1 MLTEMGNWE
10 INWTS
15 ERSVWVAARGEQLG
29 ASGVAQLADWI
40 AEQRKEQIRAVLPA
54 AGGVLVEFDLRHDPI
69 GDPWALVASLLES
82 YGFSR
87 DDRISASNDSER
99 EITIPVC
106 YAPSVGPDIESVA
119 SRLGMGMDQVVA
131 LHGERTYRV
140 VSMGFMPG
148 FGYLEGVDD
157 ALRLPRRETPR
168 TRVPAGSVA
177 IAEGMTGVYPHQSA
191 GGWHLIGRT
200 PERLFD
206 PGEDTPS
213 LLRVGDRV
221 RFEEIALDAY
231 RDRVEQ
237 NQDDA

>member
-1 MLTEMGNWE
+1 MLTEMCNWE

-15 ERSVWVAARGEQLG
+15 ERSVWVAARGERLG
-29 ASGVAQLADWI
+29 ASDVAQLADWI
-40 AEQRKEQIRAVLPA
+40 AGQREKQIRAALPA
-54 AGGVLVEFDLRHDPI
+54 SGGVLVEFDLRQDRI
-69 GDPWALVASLLES
+69 VDPWALVASLLES
-82 YGFSR
+82 YGSSR
-87 DDRISASNDSER
+87 DDRISASNVSER
-99 EITIPVC
+99 KITIPVC
-106 YAPSVGPDIESVA
+106 YDPSVGPDIESVA
-119 SRLGMGMDQVVA
+119 SRLGMGVDEVVA
-131 LHGERTYRV
+131 LHGERAYRV
-140 VSMGFMPG
+140 ASMGFMPG

-157 ALRLPRRETPR
+157 ALRLPRMETPR

-221 RFEEIALDAY
+221 RFEEISLDAY